1 MSHTFKMLKM
11 PKMPKMLKMLKMLKT
26 RKWWIGVWLLTLF
39 TSGMLWAQTLPAVA
53 FFYGAN
59 PPWGELQAFDSVVV
73 DPDHVPQPTSLRKKL
88 PHTTLVAYVALGE
101 VQPSRAYADAIPKNW
116 LLGENKDWGSR
127 VIDQSQAAWP
137 AFFVDKVI
145 APLWDKGYRSFF
157 LDTLDSYHLVAK
169 TPEQRALQ
177 EAGMAAT
184 IEALKNRYPQA
195 QLIFNRGFEIL
206 PSVHRHVQMVV
217 AESLFQGYDAGKQ
230 SYKNVSEEDRAWL
243 LGQLQ
248 KAQKEYKLPVM
259 SIDYVHPAQRELARE
274 TAKKI
279 EALGI
284 IPWVTEPTLA
294 SLGVGSVEVMPR
306 KILVL
311 HSRLQ
316 NEFKLHW
323 VEALRVGAMPIN
335 YLGYSLEFVD
345 PDQLPQG
352 VLTGRYA
359 GVIVWMNDAKT
370 PPVVEQERITRWL
383 TVQVE
388 NSLPIALV
396 NPDDFMIQDGMD
408 TVLGLTIQDVGSA
421 SKLPIKITQ
430 QSSMMGFE
438 TPPRQGLYG
447 FPAIQPPSGSES
459 LLTLQQGSFQ
469 QVVAAITPWGGYVLE
484 SFSIITLPGNTGDR
498 WVINPFAFF
507 EKALRLPPMPVP
519 DVTTEAGRRMLMVHM
534 DGDGFIS
541 RAEIPGTPLAS
552 DVLLNRFIKKYP
564 IPMTISVIES
574 EISPQGLHPHLSK
587 EAEKIAKEMYKQ
599 PHVAIASHSYS
610 HPFFWHKAMANDDE
624 GSGYNL
630 SIPGYEFSLERE
642 IKGSVKYIE
651 SRLAPLGKK
660 VEVFLWTGDCLPGSD
675 ALRMVTEAGMV
686 NMNGGDTV
694 ATKSNNSVAAVE
706 GLGTPRTDTLQIYAP
721 NQNENVYT
729 NNWTG
734 PFYGFDRV
742 IETFEFTESPRRLKP
757 IDIYFHTYL
766 VTKMAGIKSLEK
778 IFNYALAQDV
788 TPVHITD
795 YAYKV
800 QDFHQMAVAKS
811 ANGWRIRG
819 AQNLRTLR
827 MPSSIGSIQMADSR
841 AVAGFRT
848 VKDKDKDY
856 AYVHLSGDWA
866 EIAMGEKLSTTPYL
880 VSANAKIEK
889 SEFQKGRF
897 IWNLKGYV
905 PLKFELHN
913 AEKCQV
919 RQTSQTNLNASS
931 SNVTSQI
938 EAICP

>member
-1 MSHTFKMLKM
+1 MLHT
-11 PKMPKMLKMLKMLKT
+11 LKT
-26 RKWWIGVWLLTLF
+26 LKLAKFVVAFFWLTVLTVGGAGVQA
-39 TSGMLWAQTLPAVA
+39 AQTLPTVA
-53 FFYGAN
+53 FFYGPN
-59 PPWGELQAFDSVVV
+59 PPWSELQAFDSVVV
-73 DPDHVPQPTSLRKKL
+73 DPDHVPQPTSLHKKL
-88 PHTTLVAYVALGE
+88 PHTALVAYVALGE
-101 VQPSRAYADAIPKNW
+101 VQPSRAYADAIPKDW

-145 APLWDKGYRSFF
+145 APLWEKGYRSFF

-169 TPEQRALQ
+169 TPETRALQ
-177 EAGMAAT
+177 EAGMSAT
-184 IEALKNRYPQA
+184 IEALKKRYPQA
-195 QLIFNRGFEIL
+195 KLIFNRGFEIL
-206 PSVHRHVQMVV
+206 PNVHRHVEMVV

-230 SYKNVSEEDRAWL
+230 VYKEVSEEDRAWL

-248 KAQKEYKLPVM
+248 KAQKEYKLTVM

-284 IPWVTEPTLA
+284 IPWVTEPSLA
-294 SLGVGSVEVMPR
+294 SLGVGSIEVMPR

-345 PDQLPQG
+345 SDQLPQG

-359 GVIVWMNDAKT
+359 GAIVWMNDAKT
-370 PPVVEQERITRWL
+370 PPAADQERITRWL
-383 TVQVE
+383 TIQVQ
-388 NSLPIALV
+388 NNLPIALV
-396 NPDDFMIQDGMD
+396 NPDDFMIQNGMD
-408 TVLGLTIQDVGSA
+408 TVLGLTLEDASSA
-421 SKLPIKITQ
+421 SKLPIKIIQ
-430 QSSMMGFE
+430 QSPLIGFE
-438 TPPRQGLYG
+438 TPPRPGLYEL
-447 FPAIQPPSGSES
+447 PAIQPPAGSEH
-459 LLTLQQGSFQ
+459 LLTLQRGSFK
-469 QVVAAITPWGGYVLE
+469 QVAAAITPWGGYVLE
-484 SFSIITLPGNTGDR
+484 SFSIITLPGNAGDR

-507 EKALRLPPMPVP
+507 EKALRLPKMPVP

-541 RAEIPGTPLAS
+541 RAEIPGTPLAGE
-552 DVLLNRFIKKYP
+552 VVLNRFLKKYP

-574 EISPQGLHPHLSK
+574 EISPQGLHPDLSPA
-587 EAEKIAKEMYKQ
+587 AEKLAKETFKL
-599 PHVAIASHSYS
+599 PHVAISSHSYS
-610 HPFFWHKAMANDDE
+610 HPFFWHKAMADDDD

-630 SIPGYEFSLERE
+630 SIPGYEFNLERE
-642 IKGSVKYIE
+642 IKGSVHYIE
-651 SRLAPLGKK
+651 SRLAPPGKK
-660 VEVFLWTGDCLPGSD
+660 VEVFLWTGDCVPGSN
-675 ALRMVTEAGMV
+675 ALRMVDEAGMV

-706 GLGTPRTDTLQIYAP
+706 GLGTPRSDTLQIYAP

-734 PFYGFDRV
+734 PFYGFERV

-757 IDIYFHTYL
+757 IDIYFHTYIA
-766 VTKMAGIKSLEK
+766 TKMAGIKSLEK

-827 MPSSIGSIQMADSR
+827 IPSSIGHVQVANSQ

-848 VKDKDKDY
+848 MKDKDY

-866 EIAMGEKLSTTPYL
+866 EIQMGEQASNTPYL

-889 SEFQKGRF
+889 SEFQKGRS
-897 IWNLKGYV
+897 IWSLKGYV
-905 PLKFELHN
+905 PLKFELRN